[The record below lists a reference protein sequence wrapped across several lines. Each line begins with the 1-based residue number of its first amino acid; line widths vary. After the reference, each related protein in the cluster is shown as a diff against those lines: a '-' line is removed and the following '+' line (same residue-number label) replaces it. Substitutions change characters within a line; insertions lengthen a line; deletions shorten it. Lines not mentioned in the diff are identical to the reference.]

1 MEKLNTKKIK
11 TFLKEINVLE
21 YRYLELTMQIVS
33 GIKNLIQRY
42 NLTKEE
48 FCELFHIKPSSFE
61 NYICGN
67 YNYKLDDMATLN
79 YVYQKL
85 ETEKVKEEDLITIGV
100 EK

>member
-1 MEKLNTKKIK
+1 MEKLNSKKVK
-11 TFLKEINVLE
+11 TFLKEINTLE

-33 GIKNLIQRY
+33 GIRNLIQRY

-48 FCELFHIKPSSFE
+48 FCDLFHIKPI
-61 NYICGN
+61 NYVNYTCGN

-85 ETEKVKEEDLITIGV
+85 ESERVKEEDIIKIAG